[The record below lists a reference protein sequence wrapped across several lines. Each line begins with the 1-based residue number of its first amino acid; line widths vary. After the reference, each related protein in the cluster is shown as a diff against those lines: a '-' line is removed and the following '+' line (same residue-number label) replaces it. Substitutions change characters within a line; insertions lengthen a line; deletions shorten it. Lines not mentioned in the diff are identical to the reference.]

1 MTLTADPKIVEETL
15 DALSHDHD
23 LVTLYLNDDG
33 WTLDVSNA
41 DEEAED
47 KELPEW
53 VRELV
58 RSALAEGFRV
68 LGERD
73 HHLREVSAKWG
84 HPQRLRLTFMH
95 PEHGTACL
103 TIFESDRE
111 ELITVGG
118 APATR
123 QGLIAY
129 LGPR

>member
-1 MTLTADPKIVEETL
+1 MTLTADPKIVEKTL

-23 LVTLYLNDDG
+23 LVTLRLDDEG
-33 WTLDVSNA
+33 WVLEIPNA
-41 DEEAED
+41 QEGAED
-47 KELPEW
+47 KELQEW

-58 RSALAEGFRV
+58 RSAIAADFRV